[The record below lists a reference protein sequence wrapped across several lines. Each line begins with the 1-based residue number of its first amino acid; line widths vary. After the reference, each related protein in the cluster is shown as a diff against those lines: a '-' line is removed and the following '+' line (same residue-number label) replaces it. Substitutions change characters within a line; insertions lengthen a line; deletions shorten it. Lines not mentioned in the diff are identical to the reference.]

1 MSIRKHKGKI
11 ALSIAAAFWAAC
23 DNDSGNEP
31 TFEII
36 KGNSC
41 EEDEQ
46 AAGCQAIALYG
57 VPSYDM
63 SSAEVSGDCD
73 EASGC
78 AESSSSEASATE
90 SSSSEA
96 LAPASSSVNSEYPY
110 PLYSDPN
117 VHCKDTTTYQ
127 YTNNCP
133 KSTSPKYYDC
143 NSYKEL
149 LSTNKYLSE
158 EELVK
163 MEKEALECNMPAPVY
178 GVSYP
183 VCNESYYSS
192 VSYTCDDGKP
202 FNRKYLLHEGV
213 VYTQEEYNALFVS
226 SSSVE
231 PSSSEVSSS
240 SVESSSSKAGPI
252 CQIDDFIDMNGASD
266 SIRTAVVDGV
276 IASKG
281 DQISDEQK
289 SCVKSIPLNYIG
301 VIGKKKIC
309 DGVEAENDFFTEQIE
324 ELKKTYS
331 ANAEECFDETA
342 PTSSKSVDPAS
353 SSAVNPAS
361 ASSEAE
367 VPDTSSSVEPPAAN

>member
-1 MSIRKHKGKI
+1 MIIRKHWKKFTLVV
-11 ALSIAAAFWAAC
+11 ASLFWASC
-23 DNDSGNEP
+23 GSDSDSVSADPEEP
-31 TFEII
+31 
-36 KGNSC
+36 
-41 EEDEQ
+41 
-46 AAGCQAIALYG
+46 
-57 VPSYDM
+57 V
-63 SSAEVSGDCD
+63 SSAVEGPI
-73 EASGC
+73 
-78 AESSSSEASATE
+78 SSERVDPASSGAVE
-90 SSSSEA
+90 
-96 LAPASSSVNSEYPY
+96 PASSSSAVDPVSSEAVSSSSEYPY

-163 MEKEALECNMPAPVY
+163 MEKEALECNMPDPVY

-183 VCNESYYSS
+183 VCNESHYSS

-240 SVESSSSKAGPI
+240 SVESSSSNAGPI
-252 CQIDDFIDMNGASD
+252 CQLDDFIDMNGASD

-289 SCVKSIPLNYIG
+289 SCVISIPFNYIG

-342 PTSSKSVDPAS
+342 PATS
-353 SSAVNPAS
+353 
-361 ASSEAE
+361 SSEAE
-367 VPDTSSSVEPPAAN
+367 VPDTSSSVEPPAASI